1 MRTIYPKLL
10 VLALLILS
18 MAIPY
23 SVQAATYDLSV
34 ELDNKNPNTW
44 ARISDST
51 LGTLQYNVSGA
62 AFSYLFT
69 AEGLEHDV
77 AYSLIYY
84 ANPHPGNNP
93 GCIIGTGKSSA
104 TTGTL
109 TITGTP
115 NLNMSLPTPPDS
127 NMITDHSVAP
137 DNYSHAHG
145 AKIWLVP
152 SECYDSATK
161 SIKSTGWQ
169 PTRFLFETDLITYT
183 DTDLE
188 GGTEVATTTTITE
201 PVARIGMTVEP
212 ISVAFGNVQIGSDS
226 DEQAI
231 TLENTGNV
239 DIKATATTSA
249 GFYTDCMQL
258 KPDGGFYTVASGWVS
273 PVIPVGDS
281 LTVYAKVHPTIA
293 YSGTVNGSLTFIA
306 SFAP

>member
-1 MRTIYPKLL
+1 MKTVWPKLL
-10 VLALLILS
+10 VLSLLILS

-23 SVQAATYDLSV
+23 SVQAATYDLST
-34 ELDNKNPNTW
+34 ELDNKNPTTW
-44 ARISDST
+44 ERISDGIS
-51 LGTLQYNVSGA
+51 GTLEYNTSGTT
-62 AFSYLFT
+62 FSYSFT
-69 AEGLEHDV
+69 AGGLEHSI

-84 ANPHPGNNP
+84 ANPYPGNNP
-93 GCIIGTGKSSA
+93 GCVIGTGTS
-104 TTGTL
+104 TPTGAL

-127 NMITDHSVAP
+127 NMVTDHSVAP
-137 DNYSHAHG
+137 DYYDHAHG
-145 AKIWLVP
+145 AKVWLVP
-152 SECYDSATK
+152 SSCYDAATK
-161 SIKSTGWQ
+161 KVTSWS

-183 DTDLE
+183 DTDLG

-201 PVARIGMTVEP
+201 PVATIGMTVSP
-212 ISVAFGNVQIGSDS
+212 VSVSFGSVQIGSDS
-226 DEQAI
+226 TEQTI
-231 TLENTGNV
+231 TLTNTGNV

-258 KPDGGFYTVASGWVS
+258 KPDGGSYSVASGWIS

-293 YSGTVNGSLTFIA
+293 YSGTVSGSLTFIA